1 MMDRKRLAF
10 SVRLC
15 AYYSLV
21 AHVAVNEGREALAR
35 SAHGDQAAFA
45 MIVREHQGM
54 VFSMA
59 YHFLRDRWL
68 AEELAQEVFLHLHK
82 NLRAIQSPAHLVYWL
97 RKVTSHRCID
107 QARRQKLRP
116 RVSLT
121 EYLERA
127 PEPAASGPA
136 PDPLLADVLGK
147 LTARL
152 PERSRMI
159 VILRFQEDLEPAE
172 IAEMMGIPLGT
183 VKSNLHRSLALLRA
197 RLERRGAASLGCRSG
212 KQKEMSG

>member
-1 MMDRKRLAF
+1 M
-10 SVRLC
+10 
-15 AYYSLV
+15 V
-21 AHVAVNEGREALAR
+21 AIAAVQPGKEVIAR
-35 SAHGDQAAFA
+35 SARGDQSAFA
-45 MIVREHQGM
+45 SIVREHQGM
-54 VFSMA
+54 VFSIA

-159 VILRFQEDLEPAE
+159 VILRFQEDLEPGE
-172 IAEMMGIPLGT
+172 IAEMLGIPLGT
-183 VKSNLHRSLALLRA
+183 VKSNLHRSLALLRVK
-197 RLERRGAASLGCRSG
+197 LERQRKGVS
-212 KQKEMSG
+212 K